1 MLRGTLM
8 VLKRLLITAL
18 GALSLGALAAGP
30 ASAQDGQIPA
40 PDAYGDPQA
49 CAANIKVMKAAADKG
64 EVQDNGL
71 TPMQKAALLKMARSC
86 AGDVGGGIAE
96 ARKLYNAAV
105 DTEAELKAAG
115 KAYADDDSARN
126 LEKRDEAQEAHDE
139 AVAARNDYSGG
150 GAIYESVFVEED
162 SLAKAKAASSA
173 FTKAEVA
180 AAASEMLR
188 DTVEL
193 DDYINAFAGFD
204 ETGQAYE
211 FVTVRVKTAETG
223 GGEDRDEPLYETRL
237 QVKKQGGATVGPV
250 RSNPK
255 EDTSALIAPTDLTI
269 TEGSTTVV
277 FESVLVDHDLDD
289 TTADILIVTND
300 VRGEST
306 IGMVNRDYMTAKMAL
321 ETATKAVTDNQ
332 RPTQVPILEEA
343 KNVAQARYDFF
354 AAQKA
359 RVEKSLAAGDL
370 VVDRMGDNPTTVNM
384 VETDHP
390 LDDTPYTVEDYEAL
404 TDLQDAE
411 TDAAEALKA
420 AYDARVAAT
429 NDVEENQR
437 NTGAYLDQLVA
448 LRQNQK
454 AAADAAAIKAE
465 AEEETAGQKEANENL
480 AAANAQLKS
489 FTDLQALDDANPV
502 KALVNSLVAAEDSAE
517 DDDGQALVDAVSAT
531 YDTAKAAQTTADAA
545 MGALTAEDDPDTEED
560 EAGPVT
566 ANTDAIA
573 GLTAV
578 DDPATEADESGAVTA
593 NTDAIAG
600 LTAVDDPATEAD
612 ESGAVTA
619 NTDAIAGLTAV
630 DDPATEADESGAVT
644 ANTDA
649 IAGLTAVDDP
659 ATEADE
665 SGAVTA
671 NTDRSTSNA
680 GAIAGLTAEDDPD
693 TEADESGAVTANTD
707 RSTSNAGAIAGLTAE
722 DDPDTEADESG
733 AVTANTGD
741 IVTLDGRVTVNEDA
755 IDDHDMKLMAKK
767 MYIDAI
773 GAEMGFDP
781 ATGMGT
787 EGDGMSRIDNNEAAI
802 GANSSAIVAETAAR
816 TEADTAEASAREAAD
831 TAEASAREAADTAE
845 ASAREAADTAEASA
859 REAADTAEASAREM
873 ADTMLGGRI
882 DTNVTNIAANSTAI
896 TAEQTARMEYDTM
909 LGGRIDVEEMARMA
923 GDAANAADIA
933 TNSGGISAN
942 TGLIADNMAAISGN
956 SSMINDNRNM
966 IGANSARIDKLS
978 DDLDIVRSGVAA
990 SMALAGMPNIN
1001 GRGIAI
1007 GVGSFDGE
1015 SAFAVGFQIQGE
1027 MASFQI
1033 GVTSSGGETGASAG
1047 VGFQF

>member
-619 NTDAIAGLTAV
+619 NTD
-630 DDPATEADESGAVT
+630 
-644 ANTDA
+644 
-649 IAGLTAVDDP
+649 
-659 ATEADE
+659 
-665 SGAVTA
+665 
-671 NTDRSTSNA
+671 RSTSNA

>member
-1 MLRGTLM
+1 MATHFSTRGNSMARGTLM

-71 TPMQKAALLKMARSC
+71 TPIQEAALLVMARSC

-96 ARKLYNAAV
+96 ARTLYSAAV

-223 GGEDRDEPLYETRL
+223 GGEDMDEPLYETRL

-255 EDTSALIAPTDLTI
+255 EDTSALIAPTDLKI

-545 MGALTAEDDPDTEED
+545 MGALTAEDDPDTE
-560 EAGPVT
+560 
-566 ANTDAIA
+566 
-573 GLTAV
+573 
-578 DDPATEADESGAVTA
+578 
-593 NTDAIAG
+593 
-600 LTAVDDPATEAD
+600 AD

-693 TEADESGAVTANTD
+693 TEADESGAVTANTDAIAGLTAVDDPATEADESGAVTANTD

-859 REAADTAEASAREM
+859 REM

-966 IGANSARIDKLS
+966 IGANSARIGELS